1 MKKKLFLALTIIL
14 ALSLILSAC
23 GSKEPAQPSTSEPGE
38 QQANAPTESEK
49 PKVEQILKYGTDSEP
64 AGLDPHTISAAASIR
79 IFRQI
84 YNTLIDVDDNMNY
97 IPELAE
103 SWEQPDDVTY
113 IFKLREGVKFHNGRE
128 MKADDVKYSFERVL
142 NPDTAAIGKSYY
154 DSIESMEVL
163 DDYTIKFTLK
173 EPFAP
178 FMGNLTSLYGAIVPR
193 EVVEE
198 HGNLMVEACGTGPFI
213 LKEWIPDN
221 RIILVKNNDYFEEGE
236 PKLDA
241 IEYYVMTDQSA
252 RIAALRTG
260 NVHLIK
266 LPASSI
272 PLVENN
278 PDITVLPYQTN
289 DYSYLGFN
297 LTLDKFKDVRVR
309 QAISYAINRQE
320 IIDTVYNGEA
330 KITGFVTPAMGRW
343 GIDFAS
349 EDLYQQNIEKAKQLL
364 AEAGYP
370 NGFETTIA
378 VGLYDDIR
386 DTGEMIQK
394 QLEAIGIKAEIQNL
408 ETGQYIDAWSNKKH
422 EMMAGRNGAGTDPN
436 RAVAFFFSTTG
447 SANVWGYSNPKVDE
461 LCDQGKVTVDEQE
474 RERIYKEAQKLVLE
488 DCPNIFMASPME
500 YFFVRNEVKN
510 FSPSTFNSED
520 FSKIIIE

>member
-1 MKKKLFLALTIIL
+1 MKRKLLLTLIIIL
-14 ALSLILSAC
+14 TFSLILTAC
-23 GSKEPAQPSTSEPGE
+23 GKKDPAQQSVADPVEKPAGTLVEPA
-38 QQANAPTESEK
+38 K
-49 PKVEQILKYGTDSEP
+49 PKVEQVLKYGTDSEP
-64 AGLDPHTISAAASIR
+64 VGLDPHTISAAASIR

-84 YNTLIDVDDNMNY
+84 YNTLIDVDDNMNF

-113 IFKLREGVKFHNGRE
+113 IFKLKEGIKFHNGRE
-128 MKADDVKYSFERVL
+128 MKASDIKYSFERVL

-154 DSIESMEVL
+154 DSIDSMEIL
-163 DDYTIKFTLK
+163 NDYQIKFTLK

-178 FMGNLTSLYGAIVPR
+178 FMTNLTSLYGAIVP
-193 EVVEE
+193 EEFVNE
-198 HGNLMVEACGTGPFI
+198 HGNLMLEACGTGPFI
-213 LKEWIPDN
+213 LKEWVPDN
-221 RIILVKNNDYFEEGE
+221 RVVLVKNNDYFEEGK
-236 PKLDA
+236 PTLDA
-241 IEYYVMTDQSA
+241 IEYYVMTDASS

-260 NVHLIK
+260 NVHIIK

-272 PLVENN
+272 PLVANN
-278 PDITVLPYQTN
+278 KDITVLPYQSN

-297 LTLDKFKDVRVR
+297 LTLDKFKDPRVR
-309 QAISYAINRQE
+309 QAMSYAINRQD

-330 KITGFVTPAMGRW
+330 KVTGFVTPAMGRW
-343 GIDFAS
+343 AIDFAG

-386 DTGEMIQK
+386 DTGEILQK

-408 ETGQYIDAWSNKKH
+408 ESGQYIDAWKNKTH

-461 LCDQGKVTVDEQE
+461 LCDLGKVTVDEKE
-474 RERIYKEAQKLVLE
+474 RERVYKEAQKLVLE
-488 DCPNIFMASPME
+488 DSPNLFMASPME
-500 YFFVRNEVKN
+500 YFFVRNEITN
-510 FSPSTFNSED
+510 FSPSTFNSEN
-520 FSKIIIE
+520 FLNIIIE